1 MALIIGNA
9 ERLHSRIRLFDEYPA
24 MRCSSHH
31 ESREAAPIVQA
42 ALVAGIAASQRN
54 AGVARFGTVPDA
66 MIVIGLQLAC
76 GLALNPCAR

>member
-42 ALVAGIAASQRN
+42 ALVAGIVI
-54 AGVARFGTVPDA
+54 GVARFGTVPDA